1 MIHQNKGFMI
11 RHTNYSESSKI
22 ITVLSENGALVP
34 LMARG
39 FNKPRSPFNNLKQGY
54 NHSLYTY
61 SRHRGMGTLTEVD
74 VISQCNNINND
85 FDTYTVASFIVE
97 LINRI
102 TDEEIAD
109 PALYKLMYQ
118 AFKLLDDK
126 NEKYSVLSFVIIKLF
141 PKYGALLNVDQCV
154 LCGSYNYENMNRY
167 SFKYHGVLCN
177 NHMND
182 EDLERSVFV
191 NSRSIYLA
199 AFLKH
204 VQIEH
209 LNSINIDE
217 KDGKNLFKFVDMLFQ
232 EYTGEFFKTR
242 KLLQI

>member
-1 MIHQNKGFMI
+1 
-11 RHTNYSESSKI
+11 
-22 ITVLSENGALVP
+22 
-34 LMARG
+34 
-39 FNKPRSPFNNLKQGY
+39 QGY

-74 VISQCNNINND
+74 VISQYNNINND

-118 AFKLLDDK
+118 AFKLLDDT
-126 NEKYSVLSFVIIKLF
+126 NEKYSVLSV
-141 PKYGALLNVDQCV
+141 
-154 LCGSYNYENMNRY
+154 SYNYENINRE
-167 SFKYHGVLCN
+167 SFKYDGVVCN

-209 LNSINIDE
+209 LNSINIGE

-232 EYTGEFFKTR
+232 EYTG
-242 KLLQI
+242 